1 MQNLLRLIPLAVLI
15 GSCVALPVITPRGK
29 VSPTDTEWVAAW
41 NAAQHADDMM
51 AAKGWEKPKNN
62 TEDESA
68 LWLGIA
74 GTCAGL
80 SILSFVIA
88 YVTAPCTKAIGVGVI
103 LGVSALVCT
112 GISAIIGWIGLIVG
126 LGLIAVL
133 VFFGVKLRN
142 YDVVQHVKTCLG
154 PGAP

>member
-1 MQNLLRLIPLAVLI
+1 
-15 GSCVALPVITPRGK
+15 
-29 VSPTDTEWVAAW
+29 
-41 NAAQHADDMM
+41 MM

-80 SILSFVIA
+80 SILSFIIA

-103 LGVSALVCT
+103 LG
-112 GISAIIGWIGLIVG
+112 ISAIVSTGVASIVGWLPLVMG

-133 VFFGVKLRN
+133 VYFGVKLRN
-142 YDVVQHVKTCLG
+142 YDVVQHVKTYLG